1 MNQET
6 PKRVQSVQPSQL
18 SMLEISGDYRG
29 PRRAVQD
36 VPLGSLSQIRHLRV
50 RLDRTV
56 RPDHRGVGVRAPA
69 VALPCRKAGVSN
81 DPHRLQAHTSRD
93 LRSNGHRP

>member
-1 MNQET
+1 MNHET
-6 PKRVQSVQPSQL
+6 PKRVQNVQPRQP
-18 SMLEISGDYRG
+18 SMLEISGDHRG

-36 VPLGSLSQIRHLRV
+36 VPLGSLPQIRHLRV

-69 VALPCRKAGVSN
+69 GPHRAGKQVCQN